1 MITGFDQYRWLRL
14 GGAVFIVLL
23 FFVLVKPA
31 LASLAAIAQ
40 NGAPPSAHVHANA
53 LRRDRVTSHG
63 EHTRAS
69 AVDRAVMEDNR
80 ALFEFTEP
88 KSPYSV
94 VSFGFLCFALLILLA
109 ASLSALMGRR
119 LRDPIESDLGS
130 KHSPLYLA
138 TLRLRI

>member
-1 MITGFDQYRWLRL
+1 MITGFDQYRWMKL

-23 FFVLVKPA
+23 FSVLVKPA

-40 NGAPPSAHVHANA
+40 NNAPPSTHAHATV

-69 AVDRAVMEDNR
+69 VVDRAVMEDSR
-80 ALFEFTEP
+80 GVFEFTEP
-88 KSPYSV
+88 RHAFDV
-94 VSFGFLCFALLILLA
+94 VGFGFLCFALLILLA
-109 ASLSALMGRR
+109 ALLNAAVGRS
-119 LRDPIESDLGS
+119 LRDPLEGGLQR
-130 KHSPLYLA
+130 KHSAVYLA